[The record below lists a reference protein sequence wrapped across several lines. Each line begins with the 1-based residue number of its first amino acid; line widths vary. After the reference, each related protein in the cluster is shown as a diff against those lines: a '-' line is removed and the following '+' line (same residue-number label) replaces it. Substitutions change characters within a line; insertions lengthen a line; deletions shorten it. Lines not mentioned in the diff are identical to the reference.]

1 MFRTMN
7 RLLLGIL
14 ALGPVVGF
22 EFLPDQGRLPI
33 RPDLPDTI
41 THLLGPGE
49 QGELPRD
56 AGKLYRVPLKKG
68 QLIHLSAKPIDAD
81 IALVWFDPGRNDLFR
96 VDTQFYPFKT
106 EHLFF
111 VARVE
116 GLYGVRI
123 EDGSRGK
130 RAGRYTLRVEDF
142 RVADDR
148 DRKNAQAE
156 EAFYTGK
163 GLFRQGS
170 LKEGESD
177 LRYAIQSWQDLGNK
191 ARQADAFELLGQLRD
206 AAHDSMGALQSYQQ
220 SAALRIALRDFQGQ
234 ANVLMEMATS
244 YDAQGKFQQAE
255 PLYIK
260 ELEIRR
266 RLHDQSGEIAAVYN
280 LARIEQSLGKYEKS
294 LDQFGQ
300 AIEGFDR
307 QKAWSL
313 ESQAL
318 IGRGWSY
325 LSMGMTDLALDDTE
339 RALRLVPPS
348 DLRNRAVVL
357 TQKAGIYRD
366 QGKMEEALSTADQAL
381 ALRKQVRDTNGE
393 GVTLSSLGTTYFRLN
408 RFGDA
413 LNAFQRSTQIFR
425 EGGDRK
431 DEIDSMVNLGWI
443 HAIQDRTE
451 IALKIFNDAL
461 LLAREGGNKP
471 TEAKLLHGIAYTERK
486 RGNPIAAMAKIDEAI
501 AVAESLRSA
510 AERRDLRVSFL
521 ADHQDLYGLKIELLM
536 AQRSMRPGA
545 GYAWQAFQASERARA
560 RGLYDALAEEQE
572 QRTDPLVRPELL
584 KEHQRLQDEINGLD
598 QKLRRLDMSMD
609 AKREGEARLRRL
621 IGENEALEANMR
633 NAGGWTPS
641 LSLPPSL
648 SLWEIQNRI
657 LDRETV
663 LVEYYLGD
671 DASFVWAVT
680 PESFQGFEIECSD
693 LRELARRVY
702 QGMANGVAPAGEPK
716 SAADLE
722 RLSGCV
728 LGKVAHLLVGKRVLV
743 VAHGELQKIPF
754 SALLEPVVRRPE
766 ARKAVTLPYLVLH
779 HQVVNVPSVS
789 VLSILRKQRTARHLW
804 KRFLSIV
811 ADPVYRPGDERLPRE
826 AATVARQRLPG
837 QPEPYSLSRLLR
849 SREEAQQ
856 VRSLVLAKSLGVD
869 LASGF
874 RATRE
879 WVKEGHLSDSRV
891 VHFATHGVLNE
902 AYPQLSGLVL
912 SQFDR
917 QGQRHDGLLRVHE
930 IDDLKLDAD
939 LVVLSACQTAL
950 GKDVRG
956 EGLVGL
962 TQAFLVGGSSSVLVS
977 LWEVDDRAS
986 AELMT
991 QFYRY
996 LVEGLPPAAA
1006 LKSAQERMI
1015 EREPWRSPY
1024 YWSGFILQGEWK
1036 EVEPSRQAPR
1046 K

>member
-1 MFRTMN
+1 MFRTVN
-7 RLLLGIL
+7 RLLLGVL
-14 ALGPVVGF
+14 ALSPVVGF
-22 EFLPDQGRLPI
+22 ELLPSQGRLLTRSDP
-33 RPDLPDTI
+33 PDTPI
-41 THLLGPGE
+41 HLLGPIE

-56 AGKLYRVPLKKG
+56 TGKVYRVRLKKG
-68 QLIHLSAKPIDAD
+68 QFVHLSAKPIDAD
-81 IALVWFDPGRNDLFR
+81 VALVWFDPGRNDLFR

-111 VARVE
+111 VARAE

-123 EDGSRGK
+123 EDGSGGK
-130 RAGRYTLRVEDF
+130 RAGSYTLRVEAL

-148 DRKNAQAE
+148 ERKNAQAE

-163 GLFRQGS
+163 GLLRKGS
-170 LKEGESD
+170 LKEAEPD
-177 LRYAIQSWQDLGNK
+177 LRYALQNWQDLGNK
-191 ARQADAFELLGQLRD
+191 ARQADAFELLGQLRE
-206 AAHDSMGALQSYQQ
+206 AAHDSPGALQAYQQ
-220 SAALRIALRDFQGQ
+220 SATLRVALRDFQGQ
-234 ANVLMEMATS
+234 ANVLMEMAMN
-244 YDAQGKFQQAE
+244 YDGQGKLQQAE
-255 PLYIK
+255 SLFVQ

-266 RLHDQSGEIAAVYN
+266 RLHDQSGEITAVYN
-280 LARIEQSLGKYEKS
+280 LARMEQSLGKYEKS
-294 LDQFGQ
+294 LDHFSQ
-300 AIEGFDR
+300 AIKGFDR
-307 QKAWSL
+307 QKAWGL
-313 ESQAL
+313 ESQAFN
-318 IGRGWSY
+318 GRGWSY
-325 LSMGMTDLALDDTE
+325 LSMGMTDSALDDTE
-339 RALRLVPPS
+339 LALRLVAPS
-348 DLRNRAVVL
+348 DLKNRAIIL
-357 TQKAGIYRD
+357 TQKAGLYRD
-366 QGKMEEALSTADQAL
+366 KGRLEEALSIADQAL
-381 ALRKQVRDTNGE
+381 VLRKQIRDTNGE

-408 RFGDA
+408 RLGDA

-425 EGGDRK
+425 DGGDRK
-431 DEIDSMVNLGWI
+431 DEIDSLVNLGWI

-451 IALKIFNDAL
+451 IALKIFNEAL

-471 TEAKLLHGIAYTERK
+471 TEAKLLHGIAYAERK
-486 RGNPIAAMAKIDEAI
+486 RGNPIAAMARIDEAI

-510 AERRDLRVSFL
+510 AERHDLRVSFL

-536 AQRSMRPGA
+536 AQRSIRPGA

-560 RGLYDALAEEQE
+560 RGLYDALAEEE
-572 QRTDPLVRPELL
+572 GQRADPLVRPELL
-584 KEHQRLQDEINGLD
+584 KKHQRLQDEINGLN
-598 QKLRRLDMSMD
+598 QQLRRLDMPMD

-621 IGENEALEANMR
+621 IGENEAFKARMR
-633 NAGGWTPS
+633 NAGGRTPS

-648 SLWEIQNRI
+648 SLGEIQNRI

-663 LVEYYLGD
+663 LVEYYLGEE
-671 DASFVWAVT
+671 ASFVWAVT

-702 QGMANGVAPAGEPK
+702 QGMANGVEQAGEPK
-716 SAADLE
+716 STADLE
-722 RLSGCV
+722 RLSDCV

-754 SALLEPVVRRPE
+754 SALLEPTVRRSKARE
-766 ARKAVTLPYLVLH
+766 AVALPYLVLH

-804 KRFLSIV
+804 KRFLSMV
-811 ADPVYRPGDERLPRE
+811 ADPVYNPGDERLPRE

-837 QPEPYSLSRLLR
+837 QPEPYPLSRLLR

-856 VRSLVLAKSLGVD
+856 VRSLALAKSLGVD

-879 WVKEGHLSDSRV
+879 WVKQGHLSDSRV
-891 VHFATHGVLNE
+891 VHFVTHGVLNE
-902 AYPQLSGLVL
+902 VYPQLSGLVL

-930 IDDLKLDAD
+930 IDDLKLNAD

-977 LWEVDDRAS
+977 LWKVDDRAS
-986 AELMT
+986 AELMS

-1015 EREPWRSPY
+1015 EREPWRSPF

-1036 EVEPSRQAPR
+1036 GVGTSRQALR

>member
-1 MFRTMN
+1 MFRTFN

-14 ALGPVVGF
+14 VLSPMAGF
-22 EFLPDQGRLPI
+22 ELLPSQGRLPT
-33 RPDLPDTI
+33 RPDLPDTP
-41 THLLGPGE
+41 TYVLRTVE

-56 AGKLYRVPLKKG
+56 AGKVHRVPLKKG
-68 QLIHLSAKPIDAD
+68 QFIHLSVKPIDAD
-81 IALVWFDPGRNDLFR
+81 VALVWVGPVGNDLFR

-111 VARVE
+111 MARAE

-123 EDGSRGK
+123 EDGSGGK

-148 DRKNAQAE
+148 ERKNAQAE

-163 GLFRQGS
+163 GLFRKGS
-170 LKEGESD
+170 FKEAESD

-191 ARQADAFELLGQLRD
+191 ARQADAFDQLGQLRD
-206 AAHDSMGALQSYQQ
+206 TVRDFSGALQAYQQ
-220 SAALRIALRDFQGQ
+220 SVALRVALRDFQGQ
-234 ANVLMEMATS
+234 ANILSEMATS
-244 YDAQGKFQQAE
+244 YDARGKFQQAE
-255 PLYIK
+255 PLFIQ

-266 RLHDQSGEIAAVYN
+266 RLRDKGGEISAVYN
-280 LARIEQSLGKYEKS
+280 LARMEQSRGKYEKS
-294 LDQFGQ
+294 LEHFSQ
-300 AIEGFDR
+300 AIEGYDQ

-318 IGRGWSY
+318 NGRGSTY
-325 LSMGMTDLALDDTE
+325 LSMGMIDLALDDTE
-339 RALRLVPPS
+339 RALRLVPLS
-348 DLRNRAVVL
+348 DLRNRAVAL
-357 TQKAGIYRD
+357 TQKAGIYRE

-381 ALRKQVRDTNGE
+381 ELRKQIRDTNGE

-413 LNAFQRSTQIFR
+413 LNAFQRSTQIFQD
-425 EGGDRK
+425 GGDRK

-443 HAIQDRTE
+443 HATQNRTE
-451 IALKIFNDAL
+451 MALKIFNDAL

-486 RGNPIAAMAKIDEAI
+486 RGNPIAAMARVDEAI

-510 AERRDLRVSFL
+510 AERRDLRLFFL

-536 AQRSMRPGA
+536 AQRSIRPGA
-545 GYAWQAFQASERARA
+545 GYAWQAFQTSERARA
-560 RGLYDALAEEQE
+560 RGLYDALAEEE
-572 QRTDPLVRPELL
+572 GQRTDPLVRPELL

-598 QKLRRLDMSMD
+598 QQLRRLDMSMD
-609 AKREGEARLRRL
+609 AKREGEVRLRRL

-633 NAGGWTPS
+633 KAGGWTPS

-648 SLWEIQNRI
+648 SLWEIQKRI

-663 LVEYYLGD
+663 LVEYYLGEE
-671 DASFVWAVT
+671 ASFVWAVT
-680 PESFQGFEIECSD
+680 PESFQGFEIECPD

-754 SALLEPVVRRPE
+754 AALLDPTVRRSE
-766 ARKAVTLPYLVLH
+766 AREAVALPYLVLH

-789 VLSILRKQRTARHLW
+789 VLSILRKQRPERHLW
-804 KRFLSIV
+804 KRFLYMV
-811 ADPVYRPGDERLPRE
+811 ADPVYNSSDERLPRE
-826 AATVARQRLPG
+826 AATVARQRLLG
-837 QPEPYSLSRLLR
+837 QPEPYPLSRLWK

-856 VRSLVLAKSLGVD
+856 VRSLALAKSLGVD

-879 WVKEGHLSDSRV
+879 WVKQGHLSDSRV
-891 VHFATHGVLNE
+891 VHFVTHGVLNE
-902 AYPQLSGLVL
+902 VYPQLSGLVL

-986 AELMT
+986 AELMA

-1006 LKSAQERMI
+1006 LKSAQDRMI

-1036 EVEPSRQAPR
+1036 EVGPSRRALR